1 MSAIDYVAEAL
12 RRAGKSTERAVAEPM
27 NVSDTPTERPRPL
40 MRELP
45 SADPFPVEAL
55 GPVLAPAARAIH
67 DRVQAPT
74 ALCGQSVLAAATLV
88 VQAHADVELPIGGK
102 RAKPV
107 SSYFVTIAETGERK
121 TEADYHA
128 LWAIRK
134 YEKNLRDK
142 YDAKRLEYENDKEAY
157 EIARRGAKEKAK
169 GNRLA
174 AKAELDKVGAAPIP
188 PLAPMLTS
196 TEPTFEG
203 LTKQFHNHHPSLGIF
218 ASEGGQF
225 IGGHAM
231 NEENKLRTA
240 SGLSELW
247 DAGEARRVRAGDG
260 ASVFPGR
267 RVALHL
273 MVQPDVATILF
284 ADQLLLGQGL
294 LSRVLA
300 SAPESAAGTRHPR
313 PEQPETDQVL
323 RGYGAHLLQILERP
337 LPLAAGK
344 SNELEPRALPL
355 SQESRSIWMH
365 FVGHI
370 DRSIGPGAEL
380 EPIKGLANKLPEHA
394 ARLAAVIELVSDI
407 NSAEVSADNMK
418 AGITLAEHY
427 AAEALRI
434 FEASRVNDDL
444 RLAHRLLEW
453 LHRHWKGSA
462 ISLPDIYQRSLN
474 AIRDQAAARKLVTIL
489 ENHGWLTPMPEGT
502 VVAGQRRRNAWR
514 IVRGD

>member
-1 MSAIDYVAEAL
+1 MPAIDYVAEAL
-12 RRAGKSTERAVAEPM
+12 RRAGKSSESAAEEQM
-27 NVSDTPTERPRPL
+27 NASDPLPEGPRPL

-67 DRVQAPT
+67 DRVQASM

-88 VQAHADVELPIGGK
+88 VQAHADVELPIGSK
-102 RAKPV
+102 RAKPL

-260 ASVFPGR
+260 ASIPGAKGCPAFDGAAR
-267 RVALHL
+267 RGHHSLCRPITPGPGASLTRPCISTGERGRDSASEARAAGNGSSL
-273 MVQPDVATILF
+273 T
-284 ADQLLLGQGL
+284 
-294 LSRVLA
+294 RVWRA
-300 SAPESAAGTRHPR
+300 SAPDS
-313 PEQPETDQVL
+313 
-323 RGYGAHLLQILERP
+323 
-337 LPLAAGK
+337 
-344 SNELEPRALPL
+344 
-355 SQESRSIWMH
+355 
-365 FVGHI
+365 
-370 DRSIGPGAEL
+370 
-380 EPIKGLANKLPEHA
+380 
-394 ARLAAVIELVSDI
+394 
-407 NSAEVSADNMK
+407 
-418 AGITLAEHY
+418 
-427 AAEALRI
+427 
-434 FEASRVNDDL
+434 
-444 RLAHRLLEW
+444 
-453 LHRHWKGSA
+453 
-462 ISLPDIYQRSLN
+462 
-474 AIRDQAAARKLVTIL
+474 
-489 ENHGWLTPMPEGT
+489 
-502 VVAGQRRRNAWR
+502 
-514 IVRGD
+514 